1 MKQIMLWGVCDCVF
15 MTAIVIVSVLST
27 LAIGM

>member
-1 MKQIMLWGVCDCVF
+1 MKQVMLWGVCDCVF
-15 MTAIVIVSVLST
+15 MVAIVAVSVLST